1 MQGQTV
7 TEEADPRAVGRIGVA
22 RPKGAKPY
30 PTINDFAEMTAK
42 HPLVIEAEQTTTVRG
57 RPPKSPEASAFAI
70 FSSCLKQIKTLDKT
84 TQREVL
90 ALLNELLS

>member
-1 MQGQTV
+1 M

-22 RPKGAKPY
+22 RPKGAK
-30 PTINDFAEMTAK
+30 TVNDVVNDALHAAAEAT
-42 HPLVIEAEQTTTVRG
+42 HEIVAETERRG

-84 TQREVL
+84 TQREVI
-90 ALLNELLS
+90 ALLNDLL